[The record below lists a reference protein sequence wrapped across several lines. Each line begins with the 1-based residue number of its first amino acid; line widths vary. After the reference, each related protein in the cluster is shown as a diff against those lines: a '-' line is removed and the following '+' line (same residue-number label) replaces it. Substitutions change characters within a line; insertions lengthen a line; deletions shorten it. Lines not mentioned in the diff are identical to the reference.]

1 MWPNPNNPTREP
13 GILIGVRLSPFST
26 MNPETKPPY
35 TRQQWNA
42 LNEEEQQ
49 AVDAVSVYLHG
60 GPLPRGEQLTD
71 SAISSSLRLLQ
82 PADEAYIPDEE
93 NDGDI
98 THAIQKK
105 FHALYH
111 AGITLAE
118 TSLNRQGKKPAQ
130 DFNFL
135 LVVETDIH
143 DTTHVVITDW
153 DSPCRYL
160 HEWTDAMDFQFADL
174 NAIAAKVLAVRNT
187 LVNEVV
193 NPQPILV
200 VVECG
205 IFKEAHDIP
214 RGFVVHG
221 LDYDVEHLPPDR
233 LEISP
238 IDGEACTITKFTS

>member
-1 MWPNPNNPTREP
+1 MNPNT
-13 GILIGVRLSPFST
+13 
-26 MNPETKPPY
+26 PY
-35 TRQQWNA
+35 TRPQWDA
-42 LNEEEQQ
+42 LTEEEQQ
-49 AVDAVSVYLHG
+49 ALDAVSLYLHG
-60 GPLPRGEQLTD
+60 IPLPRGEQLTD
-71 SAISSSLRLLQ
+71 SVLSTSLRLLQ
-82 PADEAYIPDEE
+82 PTDEACIPDEE

-98 THAIQKK
+98 THSIQKK

-118 TSLNRQGKKPAQ
+118 TSLNRQGKKPTQ

-135 LVVETDIH
+135 LVVEMDVH
-143 DTTHVVITDW
+143 DTTHVVIVDW

-160 HEWTDAMDFQFADL
+160 HEWTDAMDFQFPHLA
-174 NAIAAKVLAVRNT
+174 AIAAKVLAVRNT

-193 NPQPILV
+193 NPQPIIV

-214 RGFVVHG
+214 RGFEVHC
-221 LDYDVEHLPPDR
+221 LDYDVEHLPPEK

-238 IDGEACTITKFTS
+238 LDGEACTITKFTS

>member
-1 MWPNPNNPTREP
+1 MNPNT
-13 GILIGVRLSPFST
+13 
-26 MNPETKPPY
+26 PY
-35 TRQQWNA
+35 TRQQWDA
-42 LNEEEQQ
+42 LTEEEQQ

-60 GPLPRGEQLTD
+60 IPLPRGEQLTD
-71 SAISSSLRLLQ
+71 SVLSTSLRLLQ
-82 PADEAYIPDEE
+82 PTDEACIPDEE

-98 THAIQKK
+98 THSIQKK
-105 FHALYH
+105 FHGIYH

-118 TSLNRQGKKPAQ
+118 ATLNRQGKKPAQ

-143 DTTHVVITDW
+143 DTTQVVVVDW
-153 DSPCRYL
+153 EAPSRYL
-160 HEWTDAMDFQFADL
+160 HEWTDAMDFQFANL
-174 NAIAAKVLAVRNT
+174 TAIAAKVLAVRNT

-214 RGFVVHG
+214 RGFEVHC
-221 LDYDVEHLPPDR
+221 LDYDVEHLPPER

-238 IDGEACTITKFTS
+238 LDGEACTITKFTS

>member
-1 MWPNPNNPTREP
+1 MMNPNT
-13 GILIGVRLSPFST
+13 
-26 MNPETKPPY
+26 PY
-35 TRQQWNA
+35 TRPQWDA

-49 AVDAVSVYLHG
+49 ALDAVSLYLHG
-60 GPLPRGEQLTD
+60 IPLPRGDRLTD
-71 SAISSSLRLLQ
+71 AAISAVLRLLQ
-82 PADEAYIPDEE
+82 PTDEAYVPDDE
-93 NDGDI
+93 NDGDL

-105 FHALYH
+105 FHAIYH

-118 TSLNRQGKKPAQ
+118 TSLNRQGKKPTQ

-143 DTTHVVITDW
+143 DTTHVVVVDW
-153 DSPCRYL
+153 EAPSRYL

-174 NAIAAKVLAVRNT
+174 KAIAAKVLAVRNT
-187 LVNEVV
+187 LVNHVL
-193 NPQPILV
+193 NPQRIYV

-214 RGFVVHG
+214 RGFEVHC
-221 LDYDVEHLPPDR
+221 LDYDVEHLPPER

-238 IDGEACTITKFTS
+238 IDGEACTITKFTP

>member
-1 MWPNPNNPTREP
+1 MNPNT
-13 GILIGVRLSPFST
+13 
-26 MNPETKPPY
+26 PY

-60 GPLPRGEQLTD
+60 VSLPRDEQLTD
-71 SAISSSLRLLQ
+71 SAISTSLRLLQ

-205 IFKEAHDIP
+205 IFKEAHDIVNA
-214 RGFVVHG
+214 G
-221 LDYDVEHLPPDR
+221 
-233 LEISP
+233 
-238 IDGEACTITKFTS
+238 

>member
-1 MWPNPNNPTREP
+1 
-13 GILIGVRLSPFST
+13 
-26 MNPETKPPY
+26 MNPETQPPY
-35 TRQQWNA
+35 TCLQWNE

-49 AVDAVSVYLHG
+49 AVDAVCAYLHG
-60 GPLPRGEQLTD
+60 GPLPRGEELTD
-71 SAISSSLRLLQ
+71 AAISFSLNLLR
-82 PADEAYIPDEE
+82 PTDEAYVPDDE

-105 FHALYH
+105 FHAIYH

-118 TSLNRQGKKPAQ
+118 TSLNRQGKKPTQ

-143 DTTHVVITDW
+143 DTTHVVIVDW
-153 DSPCRYL
+153 DAPRRYL
-160 HEWTDAMDFQFADL
+160 HEWADALDFQFTDL
-174 NAIAAKVLAVRNT
+174 KAIATKVLAVRNT
-187 LVNEVV
+187 LLNEVL
-193 NPQPILV
+193 NPQRIYV
-200 VVECG
+200 VVERG

-214 RGFVVHG
+214 RGIEVHC
-221 LDYDVEHLPPDR
+221 LDYDVEHLEPEK

>member
-1 MWPNPNNPTREP
+1 MNPNT
-13 GILIGVRLSPFST
+13 
-26 MNPETKPPY
+26 PY
-35 TRQQWNA
+35 TRQQWDA
-42 LNEEEQQ
+42 LTEEEQQ

-60 GPLPRGEQLTD
+60 IPLPRGEQLTD
-71 SAISSSLRLLQ
+71 SVLSTSLRLLQ
-82 PADEAYIPDEE
+82 PSDEACIPDEE

-98 THAIQKK
+98 THSIQKK
-105 FHALYH
+105 FHGIYH

-118 TSLNRQGKKPAQ
+118 ATLNRQGKKPAQ

-135 LVVETDIH
+135 LVVEKDIH
-143 DTTHVVITDW
+143 DTTHVVIVDW
-153 DSPCRYL
+153 EAPSRYL
-160 HEWTDAMDFQFADL
+160 HEWTDAMDFQFANL
-174 NAIAAKVLAVRNT
+174 TAIAAKVLAVRNT

-214 RGFVVHG
+214 RGFEVHC
-221 LDYDVEHLPPDR
+221 LDYDVEHLPPER

-238 IDGEACTITKFTS
+238 LDGEACTITKFTS